1 MIGARSSGVLR
12 RKKDK
17 KVEAKKSVHARMQL
31 VARVYLCFREIYS
44 NQTEVKLTDLLDNA
58 ADTYRRETI
67 GILGSAVNKLT
78 ERSSSDVNHV
88 SVTGQKGGL
97 KVSILRLLKYT
108 AKFFTGYF
116 LVQNSVRSRRVAD
129 FLQVLK
135 LFEDELFGNA

>member
-78 ERSSSDVNHV
+78 ERSTSV
-88 SVTGQKGGL
+88 SVSNWTERWTQSKHL
-97 KVSILRLLKYT
+97 KFIKTHSKVFHCIFSSAEFSQITK
-108 AKFFTGYF
+108 
-116 LVQNSVRSRRVAD
+116 SC
-129 FLQVLK
+129 
-135 LFEDELFGNA
+135 

>member
-58 ADTYRRETI
+58 ADTYRRETT

-78 ERSSSDVNHV
+78 ERSTSV
-88 SVTGQKGGL
+88 SVSNWTERWTQSKHL
-97 KVSILRLLKYT
+97 KFIKTHSKVFHCIFSSAEFSQITK
-108 AKFFTGYF
+108 
-116 LVQNSVRSRRVAD
+116 SC
-129 FLQVLK
+129 
-135 LFEDELFGNA
+135 

>member
-78 ERSSSDVNHV
+78 ERSSSV
-88 SVTGQKGGL
+88 SVSNWTERWTQSKHL
-97 KVSILRLLKYT
+97 KFIETHSKVFHCIFSSAEFSQITK
-108 AKFFTGYF
+108 
-116 LVQNSVRSRRVAD
+116 SC
-129 FLQVLK
+129 
-135 LFEDELFGNA
+135 

>member
-31 VARVYLCFREIYS
+31 VARIYLCFREIYS

-67 GILGSAVNKLT
+67 GILRSAVNKLT
-78 ERSSSDVNHV
+78 ERSTSV
-88 SVTGQKGGL
+88 SVSNWTERWTQSKHF
-97 KVSILRLLKYT
+97 
-108 AKFFTGYF
+108 KFIKTHSKIFHCIFSSAEFSQITK
-116 LVQNSVRSRRVAD
+116 SC
-129 FLQVLK
+129 
-135 LFEDELFGNA
+135 